1 MHKYW
6 YTAAASSYV
15 PHTKALP
22 LKGAKLGWQREQ
34 RAGFTGKIGPSVT
47 DTGRCLPILCSVHG
61 RAVTDTFNTMLLTFT
76 PGTAP
81 MLLTA
86 PD

>member
-1 MHKYW
+1 M
-6 YTAAASSYV
+6 
-15 PHTKALP
+15 LP

-34 RAGFTGKIGPSVT
+34 RGGFIGKIGPSVT
-47 DTGRCLPILCSVHG
+47 DIGSCLLILCSVHG
-61 RAVTDTFNTMLLTFT
+61 RAVTDIFKTMLLRFT